1 MEYLVT
7 MTTHVP
13 EGTPDAA
20 VDDIRAREAARSRE
34 LAAQGHLLR
43 LWRPPLRP
51 GEWRTFGLFAAAG
64 DDELEQVLASMPL
77 RVWRTDQVTP
87 LAPHPN
93 DPGSDFARGRA
104 PAMGGGEF
112 FTYFTR
118 AVPPGTPAA
127 AVAGAE
133 AGEAERTRELAGQ
146 GHLERLWVL
155 PEAGRAL
162 GLWRASDATEL
173 QADLESLPLYPWLT
187 VQTTPLSPHP
197 SDPRR

>member
-64 DDELEQVLASMPL
+64 DDELERVLASMPM
-77 RVWRTDQVTP
+77 RVWGCGG
-87 LAPHPN
+87 LAT
-93 DPGSDFARGRA
+93 ARGCR
-104 PAMGGGEF
+104 P
-112 FTYFTR
+112 TWSRCRCTR
-118 AVPPGTPAA
+118 G
-127 AVAGAE
+127 
-133 AGEAERTRELAGQ
+133 
-146 GHLERLWVL
+146 
-155 PEAGRAL
+155 
-162 GLWRASDATEL
+162 
-173 QADLESLPLYPWLT
+173 
-187 VQTTPLSPHP
+187 
-197 SDPRR
+197 